1 MNCSFKLFV
10 IIITILKVSIFLQ
23 FQFIR
28 EEVNHKI
35 NQIIQ
40 VDMMLELYDVVQRQR
55 CLILWFNILSY

>member
-28 EEVNHKI
+28 EEVNNKI

-40 VDMMLELYDVVQRQR
+40 VDLMLELYDVV
-55 CLILWFNILSY
+55 LSQ

>member
-40 VDMMLELYDVVQRQR
+40 VDMMLELYDVV
-55 CLILWFNILSY
+55 LSQ